1 MRIKAKKLTD
11 TAVMP
16 TRHHPTDAG
25 LDLFGDEEVTIKYG
39 ETVVVQTNIAIEIP
53 PGYVGDVRPRSGL
66 TLNTSLRVH
75 YGTLDSGY
83 RGSIGIICENASH
96 KGFWEQLQ
104 QTIKWLVSAINGE
117 PEYYFRSKGSDT
129 AIGIEKGAK
138 LAQLVIHPI
147 WTGDLDEVAELS
159 EADRGENGFG
169 STGV

>member
-25 LDLFGDEEVTIKYG
+25 LDLFGDEEVTINYG
-39 ETVVVQTNIAIEIP
+39 ETVVIKTNIAIEIP

-66 TLNTSLRVH
+66 TSTTPLRVH
-75 YGTLDSGY
+75 YGTLDAGY
-83 RGSIGIICENASH
+83 RGSIGIICENANH
-96 KGFWEQLQ
+96 KGFWGHLKELL
-104 QTIKWLVSAINGE
+104 KWMIGAINGE
-117 PEYYFRSKGSDT
+117 KNYTHRFVEDDLSIEIKKG
-129 AIGIEKGAK
+129 EK